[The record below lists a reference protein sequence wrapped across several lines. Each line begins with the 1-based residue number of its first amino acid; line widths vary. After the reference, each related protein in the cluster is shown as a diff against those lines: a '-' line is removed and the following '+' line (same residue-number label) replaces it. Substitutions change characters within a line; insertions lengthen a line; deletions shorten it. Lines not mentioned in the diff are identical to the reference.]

1 MCTVDFSRAVGG
13 GCGGRG
19 QCFGVLGGAL
29 RRWVGLGGV
38 LDGEA
43 GRGAGM
49 AGVLAGAKKQ
59 DVWRMGR

>member
-1 MCTVDFSRAVGG
+1 MGG

-19 QCFGVLGGAL
+19 LCFGVLGGAL